1 MMLPILNLIQYYIP
15 FLNFVPEGTDYF
27 DWLNFI
33 ALDFGV
39 RLVVMIS
46 TAVAVLL
53 LVLTIDFCPWIHNS
67 LHQHGQDVIKSSIY
81 LTLAAIFEVI
91 NATIINFYFFRPL
104 KIDLFLKIKMAFG
117 NIKFAVLV
125 IAIGTSLFINIVYTF
140 TENNKFS

>member
-1 MMLPILNLIQYYIP
+1 MFFVAEYIGLMFYYCFYRVLFESINSWSLFLIFQLIHLASEWILYPLRGSQMMLPILNLIQYYIP

-46 TAVAVLL
+46 TAVAVLI

-67 LHQHGQDVIKSSIY
+67 LHQHGQDVI
-81 LTLAAIFEVI
+81 
-91 NATIINFYFFRPL
+91 
-104 KIDLFLKIKMAFG
+104 
-117 NIKFAVLV
+117 
-125 IAIGTSLFINIVYTF
+125 
-140 TENNKFS
+140 